1 MTMTDSNKEQ
11 ITQLDLPT
19 LNGEI
24 QNSLQNMMIF
34 CDDEPEDN
42 PPLQRTVQMVG
53 DNIPVMLIA
62 GINASGKSIMA
73 SVAAT
78 AAKKCGFG
86 KRVVS
91 MTNRTTSGF
100 ERAMVFG
107 DESDSSTGVNSVSA
121 VLMGL
126 RSCKQDDSPSVLVL
140 DEPDI
145 GLSEEY
151 AGALGEYIAQQMIEP
166 DHQLKLIVVISH
178 SRPLYRRLLEVL
190 PYQPNTV
197 FLGDK
202 TRTFMDWLN
211 GPVPHFGPEEIEKL
225 KTRGLET
232 WRAIRHVTGAK

>member
-1 MTMTDSNKEQ
+1 MTASNEEK
-11 ITQLDLPT
+11 ITQMDLPT
-19 LNGEI
+19 LNGQI
-24 QNSLQNMMIF
+24 YDSLQNMMIF

-42 PPLQRTVQMVG
+42 PPLQRTVQMAEG
-53 DNIPVMLIA
+53 NIPVMLIA

-73 SVAAT
+73 SVVAT

-91 MTNRTTSGF
+91 MTNRTSSGF
-100 ERAMVFG
+100 ESAVVFG
-107 DESDSSTGVNSVSA
+107 DESNSSTGVNSVSA

-166 DHQLKLIVVISH
+166 DHQLKLVVVISH
-178 SRPLYRRLLEVL
+178 SRPLYRRLLAVL
-190 PYQPNTV
+190 PYQPHTI

-202 TRTFMDWLN
+202 TKTFMDWLN
-211 GPVPHFGPEEIEKL
+211 GPVPHFGADEIEKL
-225 KTRGLET
+225 KARGRET
-232 WRAIRHVTGAK
+232 WREIRRITGAN

>member
-1 MTMTDSNKEQ
+1 MTDSTKDQ

-19 LNGEI
+19 LNGQI
-24 QNSLQNMMIF
+24 HDSLQNMMIF

-42 PPLQRTVQMVG
+42 PPLQRTVQMAES
-53 DNIPVMLIA
+53 DIPVMLI
-62 GINASGKSIMA
+62 GGVNASGKSIMA
-73 SVAAT
+73 SVVET

-91 MTNRTTSGF
+91 MTNRTSSGF
-100 ERAMVFG
+100 ERGMVFG

-178 SRPLYRRLLEVL
+178 SRPLYRRLLAVL
-190 PYQPNTV
+190 PYQPHTI

-202 TRTFMDWLN
+202 TKTFMDWLN
-211 GPVPHFGPEEIEKL
+211 GPVPHFGADEIEKL
-225 KTRGLET
+225 KSRGRET
-232 WRAIRHVTGAK
+232 WRAIRRVTANN